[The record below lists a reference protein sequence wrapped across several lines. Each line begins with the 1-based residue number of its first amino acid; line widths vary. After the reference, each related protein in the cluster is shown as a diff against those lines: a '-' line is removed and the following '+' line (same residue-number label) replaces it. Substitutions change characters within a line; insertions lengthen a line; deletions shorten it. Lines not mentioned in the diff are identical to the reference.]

1 MNNEKMDLAPIKR
14 QVSAVVSSAGSL
26 EINNKPD
33 LIKATD
39 VLTKIKSIANEIKE
53 KKDSI
58 IKPLNEALKNARDLF
73 RPLETDYSEAETT
86 VKMKMV
92 IFNQQ
97 EEKKAAE
104 ATAKIEQKVEA
115 GKMSMEVAADKIEEV
130 IPENKVEGKSGSIQ
144 FRVVKKVVIE
154 NEFDVPREF
163 LMLDMVKIR
172 KAALNGF
179 IIKGVKVVEEK
190 VVASGRN

>member
-1 MNNEKMDLAPIKR
+1 MDLAPIKR